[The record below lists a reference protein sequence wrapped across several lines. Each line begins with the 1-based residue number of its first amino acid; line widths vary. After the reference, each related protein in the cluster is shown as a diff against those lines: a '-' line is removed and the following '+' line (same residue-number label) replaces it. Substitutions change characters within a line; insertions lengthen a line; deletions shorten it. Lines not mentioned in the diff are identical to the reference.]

1 MNNIL
6 NKIAQMERN
15 AAEIAE
21 VQLSS
26 HKVELA
32 STFND
37 AVDGFKFYV
46 KMYDES
52 LARVKDLQSK
62 LSGDMNM
69 AKQNEADLQR
79 IKKSLIDLGFTQ
91 DAAELDKLLSQ
102 KLLDKFNKLYNA
114 IKSL

>member
-15 AAEIAE
+15 AEEIKLA
-21 VQLSS
+21 SN
-26 HKVELA
+26 KVELA
-32 STFND
+32 TTFND

-52 LARVKDLQSK
+52 LARVKSLQDK

-69 AKQNEADLQR
+69 AKQNEVDLQR
-79 IKKSLIDLGFTQ
+79 IKKSLIDLGFNQ

-102 KLLDKFNKLYNA
+102 KLISKFEKLYNSV
-114 IKSL
+114 KSF